1 MIITVKAI
9 EIAKKSDHIQF
20 LIATA
25 VAKETTTEEWTDG
38 IHQLHIAQ
46 AISSLPVLIFIEIH
60 FKNTVTTNATAG
72 TKIKFS

>member
-25 VAKETTTEEWTDG
+25 VAKETTTEE
-38 IHQLHIAQ
+38 
-46 AISSLPVLIFIEIH
+46 
-60 FKNTVTTNATAG
+60 
-72 TKIKFS
+72 